1 MITIEPILLWISFY
15 FNYFQNKWLQAGAI
29 LVGFVVLAF
38 VLFLIIE
45 KVVLRLTV
53 KTKTKV
59 DDLIFTKIKMPVF
72 WLLIV
77 LGLRISSQIVFD
89 SAIVFRVLESIS
101 IIIFVLIL
109 AKVIN
114 VLIDGWGRVFAK
126 KTKSRLD
133 ESLLPL
139 FRKVVNIIFVL
150 VGILWILNIWNINIT
165 PYLAGLGIG
174 GLVLGLALQDSLK
187 NIFGGV
193 SLILDQSFAVGDKIQ
208 IESGEVGEI
217 VDVGLRSTKIKNY
230 DNQIITIPNGQMAN
244 AKIINYVQPNDRI
257 RVVVKF
263 GVEYGTKVEKVKKVV
278 DGVLKK
284 MKDISDDPYM
294 DTVFT
299 EMGDFALLF
308 EARFWVDD
316 YREAYNKK
324 LEATEKIYAALNKAK
339 IGIAFPTQTIH
350 LKKGK

>member
-1 MITIEPILLWISFY
+1 ILLWISFY

-45 KVVLRLTV
+45 KVVLRLTA